1 MPDEDMGM
9 GDFNFYD
16 DKYLIFPF
24 KSKGIFCQFF
34 LINFSDKFFGR
45 VIPLD
50 GLDYTDKDDAKCL
63 PGLKFDM
70 QDFEAGVPHQISYV
84 SGNGA
89 MVILG
94 YGSGDIEIRDL
105 SKGVSQVF
113 PDGGQGRGKQGGVI
127 F

>member
-1 MPDEDMGM
+1 MGM

-34 LINFSDKFFGR
+34 FIIFSDKFFGR